1 MDWLQVGAVWL
12 HTVAFVIAWG
22 FYGVLARMIL
32 PGLAGS
38 LDVAA
43 QTRTLA
49 AIERRALPFVVLAVI
64 LFILTG
70 TYLLVVNQRYDGI
83 GSFTSSWATLML
95 VKHMLIVVLVGL
107 GVLVDYLIRGAA
119 TAVEDRDRR
128 SDLRWIG
135 FAADGAT
142 ALGALIALTTAA
154 AQLAA

>member
-1 MDWLQVGAVWL
+1 MDWLQLGAVWL

-22 FYGVLARMIL
+22 FYGILARMIL

-38 LDVAA
+38 LDMAA

-49 AIERRALPFVVLAVI
+49 AIERRALPFLVLAVI

-70 TYLLVVNQRYDGI
+70 TYLLVVNPRYDGI
-83 GSFTSSWATLML
+83 GSFTNSWATLML
-95 VKHMLIVVLVGL
+95 LKHMLIVLLVGL
-107 GVLVDYLIRGAA
+107 GVLIDYLIRGAA
-119 TAVEDRDRR
+119 AAAEDRDRR

-135 FAADGAT
+135 LAADGAT